1 MAISKTP
8 LALLMLG
15 LTAGLAYA
23 NTAAINVNQADAA
36 ALQALNGVGPAT
48 AEAIIEERQANGPYE
63 RIESLT
69 RVNGIGEATLESL
82 KGQIALE

>member
-1 MAISKTP
+1 MAIAKTP
-8 LALLMLG
+8 LALLTLA
-15 LTAGLAYA
+15 LTAGFAYA
-23 NTAAINVNQADAA
+23 NTAAINVNEANAA

-48 AEAIIEERQANGPYE
+48 AEAIIEDRQANGPYE

-82 KGQIALE
+82 KEQIAIE